1 MFLLLLKKSLM
12 NVIKMNSTK
21 LLLKLECRKLPI
33 NIFEIVKKSNIS
45 LIPYSTLCK
54 SKSLKKSVIYNIS
67 YDGFST
73 KYNDKYTIFYNDE
86 IKNKGR
92 INWTLAHELIHI
104 YSGHLEKDF
113 ISSFSKLDKYVDYQT
128 VKFLCPVIILKE
140 CDISS
145 PKEIQKLCN
154 VSSSVSLNAYQRY
167 LSKKNYKFYQF
178 SEEEQKL
185 AKRFFDFTESYNN
198 FKKVYDVYF

>member
-1 MFLLLLKKSLM
+1 
-12 NVIKMNSTK
+12 MNSIE
-21 LLLKLECRKLPI
+21 LLLKLGCHKLPVNTI
-33 NIFEIVKKSNIS
+33 EIIKKSNIL
-45 LIPYSTLCK
+45 LIPYSDFCK
-54 SKSLKKSVIYNIS
+54 SKNVKKSVLFNIS

-86 IKNKGR
+86 IKSKGR
-92 INWTLAHELIHI
+92 INWTLTHELIHI

-113 ISSFSKLDKYVDYQT
+113 VSSFSKLDKYVDYQT
-128 VKFLCPVIILKE
+128 IKFLCPVIILKE

-154 VSSSVSLNAYQRY
+154 VSLSVSQNAYQRY
-167 LSKKNYKFYQF
+167 LSKKDYKFYQF
-178 SEEEQKL
+178 SEKEQEL
-185 AKRFFDFTESYNN
+185 ARRFFDFTESYRS